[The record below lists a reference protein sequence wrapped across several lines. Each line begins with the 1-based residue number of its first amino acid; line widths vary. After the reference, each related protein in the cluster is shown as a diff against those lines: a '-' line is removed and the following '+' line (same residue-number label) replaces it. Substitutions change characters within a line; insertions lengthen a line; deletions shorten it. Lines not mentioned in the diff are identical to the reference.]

1 MFCPKKTPFHVKK
14 RRKEMKDREQGKK
27 TGKFETWGDLRGKE
41 TGNDGRKKT
50 GGVMRVKQREPG

>member
-1 MFCPKKTPFHVKK
+1 MLKKKKK
-14 RRKEMKDREQGKK
+14 RDEKERARKEDREV
-27 TGKFETWGDLRGKE
+27 WNRGDLRGKE